1 MTTPLDEWQKSAERK
16 TTDTEE
22 KLKKMEEE
30 MTILKASIFE
40 KSMKITQLEEKQN
53 SCKKLIEEM
62 KKEKM
67 GTAASSAGAK
77 QSSIA
82 VNDEEGGDPRMIKV
96 YGFKDYVQSETIK
109 ARIEE
114 LMTNE
119 LQVRAEYIQEIRV
132 PPGRAVQGT
141 IILSDAEARDPILD
155 KWRAIPESQRPKF
168 RTNVL
173 TLGKDNS
180 LPRKRRT
187 AKFHSGCERLQ
198 QILGDRYQVE
208 ILSAIFKVTIGETMI
223 AQTPYGEE
231 EFQLMQD
238 GLRKVL
244 SQEDMANLLQQ
255 WS

>member
-1 MTTPLDEWQKSAERK
+1 MTKQI
-16 TTDTEE
+16 EE
-22 KLKKMEEE
+22 LKKSG
-30 MTILKASIFE
+30 LSAPLPSGGSK
-40 KSMKITQLEEKQN
+40 
-53 SCKKLIEEM
+53 
-62 KKEKM
+62 
-67 GTAASSAGAK
+67 TA
-77 QSSIA
+77 SIA
-82 VNDEEGGDPRMIKV
+82 VNDEEGDPRLIKV

-141 IILSDAEARDPILD
+141 IVLSDSEARDPILD

-168 RTNVL
+168 RAHVL

-198 QILGDRYQVE
+198 QILGERYQVE